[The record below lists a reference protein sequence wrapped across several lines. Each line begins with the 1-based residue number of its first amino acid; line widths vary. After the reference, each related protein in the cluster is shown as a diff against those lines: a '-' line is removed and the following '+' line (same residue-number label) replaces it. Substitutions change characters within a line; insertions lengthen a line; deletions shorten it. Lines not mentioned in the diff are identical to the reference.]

1 MNGGDGVE
9 KRRWFF
15 DVKRFQLIRGKE
27 SSLKRKNE
35 SSTARTVE
43 GLLR

>member
-1 MNGGDGVE
+1 MVDGN
-9 KRRWFF
+9 
-15 DVKRFQLIRGKE
+15 RFHLFRGKE